1 MPTECAF
8 TLPAGQKCHCMA
20 TRNHHYCRHHGAPA
34 SRKPRRHPD
43 AWCRRAAWRDLGRR
57 AASMPRK
64 EAVLQALNVL
74 DALRENRIA
83 DRTAGR
89 LLRALLMGWDELP
102 LMPMPKTGWVLR
114 EPDALSTPPFPSLPP
129 APVAPAAPQPAAAR
143 QPLAPP
149 ADEEVPSL
157 EEMRR
162 MVDDLLKKLDEN
174 PQ

>member
-8 TLPAGQKCHCMA
+8 TLPTGQKCHCMA
-20 TRNHHYCRHHGAPA
+20 TKNHHYCRHHGAPA

-43 AWCRRAAWRDLGRR
+43 AWCRRAAWRDLGRG
-57 AASMPRK
+57 AAAMHRK
-64 EAVLQALNVL
+64 DAVLEALNVL

-102 LMPMPKTGWVLR
+102 LMPTSKSGWVLR
-114 EPDALSTPPFPSLPP
+114 EPDALAAPSIPPRPP
-129 APVAPAAPQPAAAR
+129 AQVASADPQPVAAR
-143 QPLAPP
+143 QPIAPLP
-149 ADEEVPSL
+149 DGEIADL
-157 EEMRR
+157 NEMRK
-162 MVDDLLKKLDEN
+162 MVNNLLRKLDEN